1 MRLATIV
8 VSAPMPASMPL
19 QIRRL
24 VRSLVMRSG
33 DSTRDGGGA
42 GASRLEAAAYGLHY
56 QRLGPLKLF
65 IGRRQV
71 AEDPPGQELLDRAV
85 EAHRGEFGRDVGLER
100 AVLAGALDDHGDQ
113 VVGLADLAE
122 VVAPERVRRTRDLD
136 DDHLHQVGLV

>member
-42 GASRLEAAAYGLHY
+42 GASRLEAATYGLHY
-56 QRLGPLKLF
+56 QRLGPLKLLV
-65 IGRRQV
+65 GRRQV

-100 AVLAGALDDHGDQ
+100 AVLAGAVDDRRDHP
-113 VVGLADLAE
+113 VGLADLVEMGGAE
-122 VVAPERVRRTRDLD
+122 GVR
-136 DDHLHQVGLV
+136 